1 MRKLMVII
9 PTVAALAAL
18 AYGLLLLFCATLA
31 NRLIFPAPAAN
42 YEKDDSI
49 FFIGLPGGADFV
61 AARVYPAKDAKYCIV
76 YSHGNRED
84 LGTIDPLM
92 RIFQSIGYTVLA
104 YDYVG
109 YGLSSDSSPNPE
121 KLRLAARA
129 AFEFARDSLN
139 FDVSNIVPVGY
150 SLGSA
155 AACHMAE
162 AFPGVRALVL
172 VGGFASI
179 PYAIL
184 PFDPLPWELLGNAR
198 IIENLDGVPI
208 LIMHGTR
215 DITVAP
221 RNARINFKSAQSSP
235 ARLVWFEG
243 YGHGGLFESA
253 EYWREI
259 KNVIE
264 DKKGYEKSSCT
275 TVR

>member
-121 KLRLAARA
+121 NFAWRLERRLSLR
-129 AFEFARDSLN
+129 
-139 FDVSNIVPVGY
+139 G
-150 SLGSA
+150 
-155 AACHMAE
+155 
-162 AFPGVRALVL
+162 
-172 VGGFASI
+172 
-179 PYAIL
+179 IL
-184 PFDPLPWELLGNAR
+184 
-198 IIENLDGVPI
+198 
-208 LIMHGTR
+208 
-215 DITVAP
+215 
-221 RNARINFKSAQSSP
+221 
-235 ARLVWFEG
+235 
-243 YGHGGLFESA
+243 
-253 EYWREI
+253 
-259 KNVIE
+259 
-264 DKKGYEKSSCT
+264 
-275 TVR
+275 

>member
-1 MRKLMVII
+1 MRKLMPTILII
-9 PTVAALAAL
+9 FALAAL
-18 AYGLLLLFCATLA
+18 FYALLLLFCATLA
-31 NRLIFPAPAAN
+31 NRLIFPAPAAS
-42 YEKDDSI
+42 YAKDGSV
-49 FFIGLPGGADFV
+49 FFIELPGGEDFV

-92 RIFQSIGYTVLA
+92 RIFQSLGYTVLA

-109 YGLSSDSSPNPE
+109 YGLSSDSSPTPE

-129 AFEFARDSLN
+129 AFEHARDNLN
-139 FDVSNIVPVGY
+139 FDVSNIVPIGY

-162 AFPGVRALVL
+162 SFPGIRALVL

-184 PFDPLPWELLGNAR
+184 PFDPLPWNLLANAE
-198 IIENLDGVPI
+198 ILKNLKSTNV

-221 RNARINFKSAQSSP
+221 RNARINFKSLKSSP
-235 ARLVWFEG
+235 ARLVWFKG
-243 YGHGGLFESA
+243 FGHGGLFESPQ
-253 EYWREI
+253 YWSEI
-259 KNVIE
+259 KYIIE
-264 DKKGYEKSSCT
+264 DRKGYEKSSCT